1 MWLAGA
7 RTELGTGRLEVA
19 RSLLHRA
26 FQEVP
31 DKSRA
36 HVFLECSRLEVRLFM
51 MHSSLEKRRTES
63 YSNSQ
68 RLKPLKKRKEQGPV
82 FGNVAHSSHCGV
94 KLQEFCG
101 HVDRA
106 RRILVRSRQET
117 RAEWKVRFV
126 SRY

>member
-36 HVFLECSRLEVRLFM
+36 HVFLECSRLEVRFHVQL
-51 MHSSLEKRRTES
+51 LETSRS
-63 YSNSQ
+63 D
-68 RLKPLKKRKEQGPV
+68 
-82 FGNVAHSSHCGV
+82 AH
-94 KLQEFCG
+94 
-101 HVDRA
+101 
-106 RRILVRSRQET
+106 RSIRSP
-117 RAEWKVRFV
+117 WKSGRELN
-126 SRY
+126 